1 MSAKSNMI
9 YLRSDEE
16 LDLIKESAQVLG
28 KAHAEVAKL
37 VRPGVTTRELDEVA
51 ETFIRDRGGVPS
63 FKGFNK
69 FPASLC
75 ISINDVVVHGFPSR
89 YELRDGDIISIDCGV
104 QLNGYHSDS
113 AYTYP
118 VGEVSLS
125 VRKLLVRTKESLYLG
140 LEKAIDGNRVGDIG
154 FAIQSYVERFGYSV
168 VRELVGHGV
177 GKSLHEAPEV
187 PNYGKRGQGVKL
199 KEGMVLA
206 IEPMIN
212 FGKKGI
218 TQDKDGWTIRTADRK
233 PSAHF
238 EHTVAVRKGKAEI
251 LTTFQYIEEVTA
263 NTSLAIE
270 LNSPV
275 AV

>member
-28 KAHAEVAKL
+28 QAHAEVAKL
-37 VRPGVTTRELDEVA
+37 VRPGVTTRELDAVA
-51 ETFIRDRGGVPS
+51 ETFIRDRGGFPS

-140 LEKAIDGNRVGDIG
+140 LEKAVDGNRIGDIG

-251 LTTFQYIEEVTA
+251 LTTFKYIEEATA